1 MSQKIISTKAVGFG
15 GQNGG
20 SSTISS
26 FVMSPIT
33 EVQVSRLF
41 SSLNVQKSS
50 LCVPNKLIKIA
61 AEPLWKTPVHIY
73 NHLITTG
80 IGSNH
85 FKSQLL
91 PYALYPGYHAH
102 IFFILSIAIRM
113 QIDFSSHI
121 YLIIILM

>member
-1 MSQKIISTKAVGFG
+1 MSQKIISTKAVGVG
-15 GQNGG
+15 RQNGG

-50 LCVPNKLIKIA
+50 LGVPNKLIKIA
-61 AEPLWKTPVHIY
+61 AEPLWKTPTHIY

-80 IGSNH
+80 IG
-85 FKSQLL
+85 L
-91 PYALYPGYHAH
+91 
-102 IFFILSIAIRM
+102 
-113 QIDFSSHI
+113 
-121 YLIIILM
+121 